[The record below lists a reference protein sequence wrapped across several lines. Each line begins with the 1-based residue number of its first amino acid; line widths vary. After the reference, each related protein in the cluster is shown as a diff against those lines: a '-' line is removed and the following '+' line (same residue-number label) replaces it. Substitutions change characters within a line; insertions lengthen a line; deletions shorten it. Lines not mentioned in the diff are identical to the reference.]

1 MKSIRFTVYVG
12 TSFLIVLITGLYVWY
27 ISRPPLKLEL
37 FVFDTKGKPSIFIRT
52 PEDIRI
58 LINGGANSGVIRYI
72 TNALP
77 FYSRRIDTVIVTSDE
92 GDYVS
97 GLVDVISRYKIGQVI
112 VPAITSKKYGFSS
125 STDLIYETFLG
136 TIEDSHVPM
145 REVQR
150 GDRFDFGKLPGDI
163 LFPETTDR
171 FKYSK
176 SSPPELVIKF
186 TYGQISFLLLGD
198 MGTKGQRYLIDAG
211 KSGDT
216 LRSNFLI
223 FSHNISAA
231 TLSSGIINAVKPEF
245 VVYSQSLSSGSSGR
259 DKSKA
264 DPLYSVLDSHRL
276 NIKQKSTIEVLSD
289 GESVEILR

>member
-12 TSFLIVLITGLYVWY
+12 TSFLIVLIMGVYIWH
-27 ISRPPLKLEL
+27 ISRPPTKLEL

-52 PEDIRI
+52 PEDTRI

-72 TNALP
+72 TNVLP

-97 GLVDVISRYKIGQVI
+97 GLIDMISRYKIGQVI
-112 VPAITSKKYGFSS
+112 VPAITTKKYGFSS
-125 STDLIYETFLG
+125 STDQIYETFLG
-136 TIEDSHVPM
+136 TVEDLHVPM
-145 REVQR
+145 KEVQR
-150 GDRFDFGKLPGDI
+150 GDRLEFGKLSSSI
-163 LFPETTDR
+163 LFPESAEK

-186 TYGQISFLLLGD
+186 AYGRTSFLLLGD
-198 MGTKGQRYLIDAG
+198 IGTKAQKYLVNAS

-216 LRSNFLI
+216 LPANLLMFYHS
-223 FSHNISAA
+223 ISAT
-231 TLSSGIINAVKPEF
+231 TLSPGLINAVKPEL
-245 VVYSQSLSSGSSGR
+245 VIYSQSLFSGSSGH

-264 DPLYSVLDSHRL
+264 NPLYSVLDSHRL

-289 GESVEILR
+289 GESVEIH

>member
-1 MKSIRFTVYVG
+1 MKFIRFTVYVG
-12 TSFLIVLITGLYVWY
+12 TSFLIVLIIGVYIWH
-27 ISRPPLKLEL
+27 ISRPPTKLEL

-52 PEDIRI
+52 PEDTRI

-112 VPAITSKKYGFSS
+112 VPAITSKKFGFSS
-125 STDLIYETFLG
+125 STDQIYETFLR
-136 TIEDSHVPM
+136 TVDSLRVPKK
-145 REVQR
+145 EVLI
-150 GDRFDFGKLPGDI
+150 GDQLNFGKLSGDI
-163 LFPETTDR
+163 LFPEMVDK

-211 KSGDT
+211 KSVDA

-223 FSHNISAA
+223 FSHSISAT
-231 TLSSGIINAVKPEF
+231 TLSSGLINAVKPEF

-259 DKSKA
+259 DKAKA
-264 DPLYSVLDSHRL
+264 DPLYSILDSHRL